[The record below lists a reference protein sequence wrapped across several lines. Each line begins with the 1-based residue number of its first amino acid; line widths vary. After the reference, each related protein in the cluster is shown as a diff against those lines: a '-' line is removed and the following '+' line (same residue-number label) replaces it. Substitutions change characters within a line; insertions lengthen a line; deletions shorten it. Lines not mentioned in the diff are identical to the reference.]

1 MRRRTGVAL
10 VLALLLGGVVLAEM
24 QPGEERRVQSR
35 DGAALRETPSP
46 VGKRLSVLAPG
57 TAVVV
62 ESTQGLFARV
72 RTEAGVVGWVRA
84 SDLVQR
90 GALTGRGA
98 AAGGGTSA
106 DVSLAGRQFDETTEG
121 ELKATEADLARAYP
135 LVDALEGKRV
145 KPGSDELDA
154 FIAEGRLGRDR

>member
-1 MRRRTGVAL
+1 M
-10 VLALLLGGVVLAEM
+10 
-24 QPGEERRVQSR
+24 
-35 DGAALRETPSP
+35 
-46 VGKRLSVLAPG
+46 
-57 TAVVV
+57 
-62 ESTQGLFARV
+62 
-72 RTEAGVVGWVRA
+72 
-84 SDLVQR
+84 QR